1 MLVCPLF
8 VRQSKAPAQPKPQE
22 QKQQAPAPAAASSSS
37 APAAAAGVADFDF
50 QGSNARFEK
59 HTPASYAHA
68 ASASSSSSAVGA
80 DDSSVPSYDLPSV
93 DSGLDTSG
101 FPTVTKKYDKK
112 KSFFDELGSGSSEQR
127 VAASY
132 HNQGQQRRVDVDTFG
147 AEAQGFRSKHG
158 RQGGGHRQGGQ
169 GQGQQQGQQG
179 QGGQG
184 GGQRR
189 GGGGRGRNG
198 NAPQGQW
205 RGEAQ

>member
-1 MLVCPLF
+1 MLTLSLSLLLVLLSFLLSSSVC
-8 VRQSKAPAQPKPQE
+8 QSKAPQPQD
-22 QKQQAPAPAAASSSS
+22 QKQQAPAPA
-37 APAAAAGVADFDF
+37 PAAASASATGAADFDF

-59 HTPASYAHA
+59 VHAPTSYAGA
-68 ASASSSSSAVGA
+68 ASSSSSAPAG
-80 DDSSVPSYDLPSV
+80 DDSSVPSYDLPSM

-112 KSFFDELGSGSSEQR
+112 KSFFDELGSGSSETR
-127 VAASY
+127 VASNY
-132 HNQGQQRRVDVDTFG
+132 SNQGQQRRVDVDTFG

-169 GQGQQQGQQG
+169 Q
-179 QGGQG
+179 GQG

-205 RGEAQ
+205 RGDAQ